1 MSPHPIVRWATT
13 STRLLVGG
21 AVAAATVV
29 AVGVGVAFAWPSA
42 TVRPVAVTA
51 TPPPA
56 DTLLACDGPLLA
68 LGRDVEQA
76 GALSVAADQ
85 SVVSG
90 PADVGAT
97 AGTLAGPTDV
107 APATFSAAPSGSSPA
122 AFAAAGSSAV
132 ESADLRGAAAS
143 ACRQPLLESWLV
155 GGSTVTGT
163 NDLLV
168 LSNPGTVA
176 ATVQLTTYGA
186 SGAQVAPGASDRV
199 VPAGRQVIVPLAG
212 LLPTEQSPV
221 VRVTSTGAPVTASL
235 QSSLVRVLTA
245 VGVDRVSPLAAPATR
260 LVIPGVTVAS
270 ADASQGATTIVRALS
285 ADVDTVVRI
294 SVRGADGQD
303 VQAPASLPLSAGRPA
318 ELELTGL
325 PTGVYTVTV
334 EADAP
339 VVAGAWSTTTGT
351 AGSDFAWYAAAPAID
366 VPTRVAVA
374 PGAGAQLVV
383 TGFDTDATVSIT
395 APSGVVQELSVPA
408 GGAAAVPVGEPG
420 VYEVAPQGAIAA
432 AVAYAA
438 DGALA
443 SYPVWGADA
452 AAPPLV
458 VYP

>member
-1 MSPHPIVRWATT
+1 
-13 STRLLVGG
+13 
-21 AVAAATVV
+21 
-29 AVGVGVAFAWPSA
+29 
-42 TVRPVAVTA
+42 
-51 TPPPA
+51 
-56 DTLLACDGPLLA
+56 
-68 LGRDVEQA
+68 
-76 GALSVAADQ
+76 
-85 SVVSG
+85 
-90 PADVGAT
+90 
-97 AGTLAGPTDV
+97 
-107 APATFSAAPSGSSPA
+107 
-122 AFAAAGSSAV
+122 
-132 ESADLRGAAAS
+132 
-143 ACRQPLLESWLV
+143 
-155 GGSTVTGT
+155 
-163 NDLLV
+163 
-168 LSNPGTVA
+168 
-176 ATVQLTTYGA
+176 
-186 SGAQVAPGASDRV
+186 
-199 VPAGRQVIVPLAG
+199 
-212 LLPTEQSPV
+212 
-221 VRVTSTGAPVTASL
+221 VTASL